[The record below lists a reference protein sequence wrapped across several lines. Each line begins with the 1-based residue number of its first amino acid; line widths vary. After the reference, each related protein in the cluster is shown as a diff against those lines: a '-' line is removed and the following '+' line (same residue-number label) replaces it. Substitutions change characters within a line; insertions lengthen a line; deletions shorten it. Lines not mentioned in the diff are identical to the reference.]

1 MVHVDIANDGNGL
14 IRRFNYEKNS
24 LWINQLLGESKI
36 SERSNLIGVISY
48 TLLMEACQTEF
59 KMFLE
64 MKLLVINYRVSAQQ
78 SQIFSKIKEDE
89 LAANASFD
97 YKFKRMK
104 MEIFLEKLLLV

>member
-1 MVHVDIANDGNGL
+1 
-14 IRRFNYEKNS
+14 
-24 LWINQLLGESKI
+24 
-36 SERSNLIGVISY
+36 
-48 TLLMEACQTEF
+48 MEACRTEF

>member
-1 MVHVDIANDGNGL
+1 
-14 IRRFNYEKNS
+14 
-24 LWINQLLGESKI
+24 
-36 SERSNLIGVISY
+36 
-48 TLLMEACQTEF
+48 MEACRTEF

-64 MKLLVINYRVSAQQ
+64 MKLLVINYQYLSSRQ

-104 MEIFLEKLLLV
+104 MAIFLENYFWFK